1 MVKRMSRSKV
11 HKWDWGLLK
20 QSINTFLAKHKPERL
35 TLLSISEEVRKEY
48 NKVWSPQNN
57 FTPKQRNIM
66 GVLPQA
72 FVNCEEVK
80 LHYRPTQTKDAHTD
94 WRGNRIRE
102 RLRHYVRTTQEEE

>member
-1 MVKRMSRSKV
+1 MSRSKV

-66 GVLPQA
+66 GVLAQA

>member
-1 MVKRMSRSKV
+1 MSRRSKV
-11 HKWDWGLLK
+11 HKWEWDLLK
-20 QSINTFLAKHKPERL
+20 QSIDRVLAKHKPERF
-35 TLLSISEEVRKEY
+35 TLLSVSEEVRKEY
-48 NKVWSPQNN
+48 NAVWAKDNKRP
-57 FTPKQRNIM
+57 PKQRGIM

-80 LHYRPTQTKDAHTD
+80 LHYRPTQTRDAHID

>member
-1 MVKRMSRSKV
+1 MSRSKV